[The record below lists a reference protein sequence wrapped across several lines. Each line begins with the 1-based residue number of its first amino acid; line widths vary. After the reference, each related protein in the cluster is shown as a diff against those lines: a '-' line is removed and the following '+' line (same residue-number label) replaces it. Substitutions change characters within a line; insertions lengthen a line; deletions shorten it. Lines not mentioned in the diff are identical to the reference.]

1 MQESKSS
8 FIDINNPI
16 TSYQVANLFMMMLGM
31 FVGVLFYNERQTVT
45 DAVTDIF
52 SHLFM
57 LLLASTIFNEYNR
70 RDVLYINCLLE
81 VIVTLGAVI
90 HGSML
95 LYARFVNNT
104 LFGKV
109 LWLGNQTR
117 FIGLAINPHQIGM
130 IGGPGLF
137 FALYLMSMTDNI
149 WTKLRY
155 ILLAIVWFM
164 VSDATKS
171 DTMNASYV
179 LCFVAFLIFKSSKVG
194 GLRERRYLPVLVIC
208 MLCLGISFQLPRLW
222 NILTDFVMDGGN
234 GEHRLLQ
241 GIRPR

>member
-1 MQESKSS
+1 MAPKDAKTKPLPRNNGHLTRLDYVFATGIILAPYTALRVWKFGPGELLLIAWMVIVYCRRMQESKSS

-171 DTMNASYV
+171 DTMNAS
-179 LCFVAFLIFKSSKVG
+179 
-194 GLRERRYLPVLVIC
+194 
-208 MLCLGISFQLPRLW
+208 
-222 NILTDFVMDGGN
+222 
-234 GEHRLLQ
+234 
-241 GIRPR
+241 